1 MEFSRHACWSG
12 QAFPSP
18 GVFPTQGSDPA
29 LVPHPL
35 HCRQVLYH
43 VSHQGSFPV
52 MVCLDRLLIF
62 IWLTCAVPYSSAYSL
77 CFSSFVS
84 CFLPFCVSS
93 FLPFP
98 QSCPTLCDPMDSTVH
113 GISRPECWSGSL
125 FLLQGTF
132 PTHRS
137 NPSLLHCR
145 QTLHQVGHKGSP
157 SLPPLSILLSLRF
170 IYLLYF

>member
-125 FLLQGTF
+125 FLLQGDYGMSCELTRDTKTIKWWIIEALGWHLAGTLF
-132 PTHRS
+132 PE
-137 NPSLLHCR
+137 
-145 QTLHQVGHKGSP
+145 
-157 SLPPLSILLSLRF
+157 LSW
-170 IYLLYF
+170 